1 MKLLRYGPAG
11 QERPGLLDNDGRV
24 RDLSA
29 HVDDVAG
36 HTLTPEGLAKLR
48 GIDPGTLPLVDGTPQ
63 QDLRLGPCVGR
74 VGKFIC
80 IGLNYADHAAE
91 SGLPVPTEPVVFA
104 KWTSAICGPDDD
116 VQIPRGSVKTDWEV
130 ELGVVIGQGGA
141 YIEEADAMKHVA
153 GYCVVNDVSER
164 EWQLERGTQWDK
176 GKGCDT
182 FGPIG
187 PWLVTADEVADPQ
200 QLGLWLEVDGKRFQ
214 NGNTRTMVFNVA
226 QIVSYLSKFMSLQ
239 PGDVISTGTPP
250 GVGLG
255 QKPPLYLKPGQT
267 MRLGI
272 EGLGV
277 QTQKTVAA

>member
-1 MKLLRYGPAG
+1 MKLLRYGPPG
-11 QERPGLLDNDGRV
+11 QERPGLLDDEGRV

-29 HVDDVAG
+29 FVDDIAG
-36 HTLTPEGLAKLR
+36 QVLTPASLARLR
-48 GIDPGTLPLVDGTPQ
+48 GIDPASLPLVPGTPQ
-63 QDLRLGPCVGR
+63 QGLRLGPCVGR

-91 SGLPVPTEPVVFA
+91 SGLPVPSEPVVFA
-104 KWTSAICGPDDD
+104 KWTSAISGPDDNL
-116 VQIPRGSVKTDWEV
+116 QIPRGSVKTDWEV
-130 ELGVVIGQGGA
+130 ELGVVIGQGGR
-141 YIEEADAMKHVA
+141 YIEEADALNHVA

-187 PWLVTADEVADPQ
+187 PWLVTPDEVPDPQ
-200 QLGLWLEVDGKRFQ
+200 QLNLWLEVDGHRYQ

-226 QIVSYLSKFMSLQ
+226 QIVSYLSRFMSLQ

-255 QKPPLYLKPGQT
+255 QKPPVYLRPGQT
-267 MRLGI
+267 VRLGI
-272 EGLGV
+272 QGLGQ